1 MQRGVQCALVMGVV
15 RWGGMDR
22 FRLGDSFVGFSGE
35 NDVVEGW
42 KELCRILN
50 KLCCN
55 LSLGIIRVVA
65 SSRFCI
71 AVSLSF
77 SRGLKME

>member
-15 RWGGMDR
+15 RWGGADR
-22 FRLGDSFVGFSGE
+22 FHLDGSFVGFSGE
-35 NDVVEGW
+35 NDAVEGW
-42 KELCRILN
+42 KEQCRILN
-50 KLCCN
+50 MLCCN
-55 LSLGIIRVVA
+55 LSLGIIRAVA

-77 SRGLKME
+77 SWEIRME

>member
-1 MQRGVQCALVMGVV
+1 MQRGVQCAFVMGVV
-15 RWGGMDR
+15 RWIGADR
-22 FRLGDSFVGFSGE
+22 FHLDGSFVGFSRE
-35 NDVVEGW
+35 NDAVEGW
-42 KELCRILN
+42 KEQCPIQN

-55 LSLGIIRVVA
+55 LSFGTIRAVA

-77 SRGLKME
+77 SWEIRME